1 MHIYLSISV
10 GVWGW
15 MYRWGWSCQC
25 VCGDAC
31 ISMSGERC
39 VKCQRMVNYLT
50 RGPRLYNYM
59 AKADGLLYMP
69 RSKLAANPLQPV
81 IQEL

>member
-1 MHIYLSISV
+1 
-10 GVWGW
+10 
-15 MYRWGWSCQC
+15 
-25 VCGDAC
+25 
-31 ISMSGERC
+31 MSGERC

-69 RSKLAANPLQPV
+69 RSKLAANPLQAV